1 MFFKK
6 KQHPFNKSEIALI
19 ETHLKKAEL
28 TSSCELRIFIE
39 RDCVFDDAIDRAK
52 EIFNE
57 FMDHWYST
65 IEIEFMKFWLYLK
78 EDGTSNL
85 YKYSIE
91 DLNKI
96 KDHAKTIWRDLY
108 ILIYHKDN
116 SNGLNNVVHADF
128 SNYTFSCG
136 LTNASEFEGGELVFP
151 RQNFSMK
158 IDKGQMLIFPG
169 GLTHPHYTKDVIDG
183 TRFQFIGQS
192 APQKQDKTLY

>member
-1 MFFKK
+1 MKVT
-6 KQHPFNKSEIALI
+6 EIAQDILLI
-19 ETHLKKAEL
+19 EDALPL
-28 TSSCELRIFIE
+28 DLIE
-39 RDCVFDDAIDRAK
+39 KIKDKVIETNEMNCVKLYDHK

-57 FMDHWYST
+57 FMDYWYST
-65 IEIEFMKFWLYLK
+65 LEVEFMKFWLYLK
-78 EDGTSNL
+78 EDGTSDL

-116 SNGLNNVVHADF
+116 SNGLNNIVHADF

-136 LTNASEFEGGELVFP
+136 LTDASEFEGGELVFP

-158 IDKGQMLIFPG
+158 INKGQMLIFPG
-169 GLTHPHYTKDVIDG
+169 GLTHPHYTKDVISG

>member
-1 MFFKK
+1 MKVT
-6 KQHPFNKSEIALI
+6 EIAQDILLI
-19 ETHLKKAEL
+19 EDALPLDLIEKIKAKV
-28 TSSCELRIFIE
+28 IE
-39 RDCVFDDAIDRAK
+39 TNEMNCVKLYDHK

-57 FMDHWYST
+57 FMDYWYST
-65 IEIEFMKFWLYLK
+65 LEVEFMKFWLYLK
-78 EDGTSNL
+78 EDGTSDL

-158 IDKGQMLIFPG
+158 INKGQMLIFPG
-169 GLTHPHYTKDVIDG
+169 GLTHPHYTKDVING

>member
-1 MFFKK
+1 MKVT
-6 KQHPFNKSEIALI
+6 EIAQDVLLI
-19 ETHLKKAEL
+19 EDALPLDLIEKIKAKV
-28 TSSCELRIFIE
+28 IE
-39 RDCVFDDAIDRAK
+39 TNEMNCVKLYDHK

-57 FMDHWYST
+57 FMDYWYST
-65 IEIEFMKFWLYLK
+65 LEVEFMKFWLYLK
-78 EDGTSNL
+78 EDGTSDL

-116 SNGLNNVVHADF
+116 SNGLNNIIHADF

-136 LTNASEFEGGELVFP
+136 LTDASEFEGGELVFP

-158 IDKGQMLIFPG
+158 INKGQMLIFPG
-169 GLTHPHYTKDVIDG
+169 GLTHPHYTKDVIRG

>member
-1 MFFKK
+1 MKVT
-6 KQHPFNKSEIALI
+6 EIAQDILLI
-19 ETHLKKAEL
+19 EDALPLDLIEKIKAKV
-28 TSSCELRIFIE
+28 IE
-39 RDCVFDDAIDRAK
+39 TNEMNCVKLYDHK

-57 FMDHWYST
+57 FMDYWYST
-65 IEIEFMKFWLYLK
+65 LEVEFMKFWLYLK

-91 DLNKI
+91 DLDKI

-158 IDKGQMLIFPG
+158 INKGQMLIFPG
-169 GLTHPHYTKDVIDG
+169 GLTHPHYTKDVING

>member
-1 MFFKK
+1 MKITEVA
-6 KQHPFNKSEIALI
+6 QDILLI
-19 ETHLKKAEL
+19 EDALPLDLIEKIKAKV
-28 TSSCELRIFIE
+28 IE
-39 RDCVFDDAIDRAK
+39 TNEMNCVKLYDHK

-108 ILIYHKDN
+108 ILIYNKDN

>member
-1 MFFKK
+1 MKVTEVA
-6 KQHPFNKSEIALI
+6 QDILLIDNALPIDFIEKIKAKVI
-19 ETHLKKAEL
+19 ETNEKN
-28 TSSCELRIFIE
+28 
-39 RDCVFDDAIDRAK
+39 CVKLYDHK
-52 EIFNE
+52 EIFDQ
-57 FMDHWYST
+57 FMDYWYS
-65 IEIEFMKFWLYLK
+65 ILENEFMKFWLFLK
-78 EDGTSNL
+78 EDGTSSL

-116 SNGLNNVVHADF
+116 SMGLNNIIHADF

-169 GLTHPHYTKDVIDG
+169 GLTHPHYTMDVISG
-183 TRFQFIGQS
+183 VRFQFVGQS

>member
-1 MFFKK
+1 MKVT
-6 KQHPFNKSEIALI
+6 EIAQDILLI
-19 ETHLKKAEL
+19 ENALPLDLIEKIKAKV
-28 TSSCELRIFIE
+28 IE
-39 RDCVFDDAIDRAK
+39 TNEMNCVKLYDHK

-57 FMDHWYST
+57 FMDYWYST
-65 IEIEFMKFWLYLK
+65 LEVEFMKFWLYLK

>member
-1 MFFKK
+1 MKVTEVA
-6 KQHPFNKSEIALI
+6 QDILLI
-19 ETHLKKAEL
+19 ENALPADL
-28 TSSCELRIFIE
+28 IE
-39 RDCVFDDAIDRAK
+39 KIKSKVIETNEKNCVKLYDHK
-52 EIFNE
+52 EIFDQ

-65 IEIEFMKFWLYLK
+65 LENEFMKFWLFLK
-78 EDGTSNL
+78 EDGTSSL
-85 YKYSIE
+85 YKYSVE

-116 SNGLNNVVHADF
+116 SEGLNNIIHADF

-136 LTNASEFEGGELVFP
+136 LTDALEFEGGELVFP

-158 IDKGQMLIFPG
+158 INKGQMLIFPG
-169 GLTHPHYTKDVIDG
+169 GLTHPHYTKDVISG
-183 TRFQFIGQS
+183 TRFQFVGQS

>member
-1 MFFKK
+1 MKVT
-6 KQHPFNKSEIALI
+6 EIAQDVLLI
-19 ETHLKKAEL
+19 EDALPLDLIEKIKAKV
-28 TSSCELRIFIE
+28 IE
-39 RDCVFDDAIDRAK
+39 TNEMNCVKLYDHK

-57 FMDHWYST
+57 FMDYWYST
-65 IEIEFMKFWLYLK
+65 LEVEFMKFWLYLK
-78 EDGTSNL
+78 EDGTSDL

-116 SNGLNNVVHADF
+116 SNGLNNIIHADF

-136 LTNASEFEGGELVFP
+136 LTDASEFEGGELVFP
-151 RQNFSMK
+151 RQNFSVK
-158 IDKGQMLIFPG
+158 INKGQMLIFPG
-169 GLTHPHYTKDVIDG
+169 GLTHPHYTKDVIRG